1 MGKKKKKEKSQ
12 KILSKISD
20 FDPQEYLNKSFL
32 FNLNKTSEEQIFY
45 GIIKKLPTNDK
56 YYIEHREV
64 TNYFRIRNN
73 EKQGE
78 MDNIIKVIK
87 ELDFKINKS
96 TNKSKISQLKQTRK
110 EMLNLY
116 SNLGE
121 TFVHINDE

>member
-1 MGKKKKKEKSQ
+1 MR
-12 KILSKISD
+12 
-20 FDPQEYLNKSFL
+20 
-32 FNLNKTSEEQIFY
+32 
-45 GIIKKLPTNDK
+45 TNDK

-78 MDNIIKVIK
+78 KDNIIKVIK

-110 EMLNLY
+110 EMLNRY
-116 SNLGE
+116 SDLGE
-121 TFVHINDE
+121 TFVHINDEQTKNLDELFVVERKLASREKKTGELPALKKNVAS